1 MEKLTLEL
9 IVANQYGVLNR
20 ITGLYARRGFNIHSL
35 VVNPT
40 EDTSISKM
48 IIVSEA
54 DELTR
59 NQMISQL
66 DKLFDVISITQI
78 ECIEE

>member
-9 IVANQYGVLNR
+9 IVSNQYGVLNR

-35 VVNPT
+35 NVNPT
-40 EDTSISKM
+40 ENKDISKM

-54 DELTR
+54 DEKTR
-59 NQMISQL
+59 IQMIHQIE
-66 DKLFDVISITQI
+66 KLFDVIQVKQI
-78 ECIEE
+78 EISQ

>member
-9 IVANQYGVLNR
+9 IVSNQYGVLNR

-35 VVNPT
+35 NVKPT
-40 EDTSISKM
+40 EQVSISKM

-54 DELTR
+54 DEVTR

-66 DKLFDVISITQI
+66 DKLFDVISVTQLD
-78 ECIEE
+78 CEEV